1 MNVLKP
7 ISANQLPATYTD
19 FRIYDDQ
26 YTCVWGKKTSEG
38 GWTTI
43 DSLYCISIS
52 IYWSVKI
59 SIFLYI
65 SLRGQGQRYSW
76 FLNIFIQT
84 IGQYRV

>member
-7 ISANQLPATYTD
+7 ISQQ
-19 FRIYDDQ
+19 RIQNDQ
-26 YTCVWGKKTSEG
+26 YTCAWEKTSEG

-43 DSLYCISIS
+43 DSLYCISIF
-52 IYWSVKI
+52 IYWLVKI
-59 SIFLYI
+59 SVFFKI
-65 SLRGQGQRYSW
+65 SLKGQGQRYSR